1 MDLLGGG
8 AVIRCDF
15 RPTSAN
21 RSDMAPPRC
30 QCEATHRIV
39 YQVDPETVM
48 LPDWRRYCRRHA
60 EQYAGILRGLAC
72 VTAVEI
78 APLDAAPGAV
88 HIPAPGALER
98 PATGERT

>member
-1 MDLLGGG
+1 MT
-8 AVIRCDF
+8 RCDF

-21 RSDMAPPRC
+21 RTDMAPPRC

-60 EQYAGILRGLAC
+60 EQYAGILRGLAS

-88 HIPAPGALER
+88 HIPATGALER